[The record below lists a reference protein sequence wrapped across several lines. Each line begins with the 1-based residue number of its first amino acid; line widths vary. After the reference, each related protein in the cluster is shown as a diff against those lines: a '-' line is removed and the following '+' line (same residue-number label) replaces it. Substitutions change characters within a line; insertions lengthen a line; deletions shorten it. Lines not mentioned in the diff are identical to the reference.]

1 VIWAVAAGSFYLV
14 VLIVMLILWHRF
26 QTNLKKAHSK
36 AMFDVEIAHQQRMR
50 RLQDELNRKS
60 KIIETTKP
68 KRENAYVIKEDPW

>member
-36 AMFDVEIAHQQRMR
+36 AMFAAEIAHQQRMR
-50 RLQDELNRKS
+50 RLQEDLNR